1 MSVEGLREL
10 AILRTC
16 ARCGAGYEWGVHVTL
31 FGGAAGFDDDE
42 LERIAIGLASDPSW
56 TDEERLV
63 LSLCDALHE
72 HATVSDGQWAALEAA
87 FEPAQIVEL
96 VTLAGLYHAV
106 SFLVNALQV
115 TPEPWAASLPR

>member
-1 MSVEGLREL
+1 MQVKKFKNE
-10 AILRTC
+10 
-16 ARCGAGYEWGVHVTL
+16 
-31 FGGAAGFDDDE
+31 
-42 LERIAIGLASDPSW
+42 

-72 HATVSDGQWAALEAA
+72 HATISDGQWAALEAT
-87 FEPAQIVEL
+87 FEPAQLVEL

-115 TPEPWAASLPR
+115 APEPWAAALPR